1 LKRQSLALFFF
12 AYNLYFL
19 LLSYAANMK
28 ALIVEGGGSRGVFS
42 FGVTDTFIKASY
54 NPFSIHLG
62 VSNGAVVQL
71 WYLLKVADYNL
82 DKMLFSASRKY
93 VTYSN
98 ILFNKSIMNF
108 KSLYQDAQ
116 KVYPIDFDRLKK
128 NLKNKK
134 FVIVVSDAIT
144 GASEYIELSR
154 EDYINEMLATGAL
167 PVLMKDPIC
176 LNGAR
181 KFDGGITDP
190 IPVKKAYEMG
200 AKEIVIIRTYEQ
212 GFVRKIKLENYI
224 AALATRTYPKISQ
237 ALKTNAAIYNAA
249 LEFINNPPNDCKII
263 QICPPER
270 LKTKRATINHDTLKA
285 DYKIGMN
292 EGLKYLKNLS

>member
-1 LKRQSLALFFF
+1 
-12 AYNLYFL
+12 
-19 LLSYAANMK
+19 MK

-82 DKMLFSASRKY
+82 DKMLFSASKKY

-98 ILFNKSIMNF
+98 IFFNKSIMNF
-108 KSLYQDAQ
+108 ERLYHDAQ
-116 KVYPIDFDRLKK
+116 KVFPIDFDRLQE

-134 FVIVVSDAIT
+134 FVIVVSDAKT
-144 GASEYIELSR
+144 GAPEYIELTKD
-154 EDYINEMLATGAL
+154 DYINEMLATGAL
-167 PVLMKDPIC
+167 PVLMKNPVC
-176 LNGAR
+176 LNRKR

-200 AKEIVIIRTYEQ
+200 AREIVIIRTYEQ
-212 GFVRKIKLENYI
+212 EFIRKVKLENYI
-224 AALATRTYPKISQ
+224 AALATKSYPKISQ
-237 ALKTNAAIYNAA
+237 ALKTNAATYNSA

-263 QICPPER
+263 QICPPKR
-270 LKTKRATINHDTLKA
+270 LKTKRATIDHDTLKN
-285 DYKIGMN
+285 DYEIGVN
-292 EGLKYLKNLS
+292 EGLKYIKTLR

>member
-1 LKRQSLALFFF
+1 
-12 AYNLYFL
+12 
-19 LLSYAANMK
+19 MK

-82 DKMLFSASRKY
+82 DKMLFSASKKY

-98 ILFNKSIMNF
+98 IFFNKSIMNF
-108 KSLYQDAQ
+108 ERLYHDAQ
-116 KVYPIDFDRLKK
+116 KVYPIDFDRLQE
-128 NLKNKK
+128 NLKDKK
-134 FVIVVSDAIT
+134 FLIVVSDAKT
-144 GASEYIELSR
+144 GAPEYIELSR

-176 LNGAR
+176 LRGRR

-200 AKEIVIIRTYEQ
+200 AREIVIIRTYEES
-212 GFVRKIKLENYI
+212 FVRKIKLENHV
-224 AALATRTYPKISQ
+224 AALATKNYPKISQ
-237 ALKTNAAIYNAA
+237 ALKTNAVIYNSA
-249 LEFINNPPNDCKII
+249 LDFINNPPIDCKII
-263 QICPPER
+263 QICPPKR
-270 LKTKRATINHDTLKA
+270 LKTKRATIDHNTLKA
-285 DYKIGMN
+285 DYKIGVN
-292 EGLKYLKNLS
+292 EGSNYLKNLS